1 MISSSDGCDLV
12 DYCGGGEN
20 EKDYDDED
28 DPVQVIVTKFLYK
41 IKGENRLTGTAL
53 QNIGIASRHLLHG
66 ILTSVK
72 RKVGIILNNTMTEE
86 EDLQTINNVFDEA
99 AEETNIL
106 AFPPNVTRLNDNHA
120 CGNVVSISFWLDKI
134 KDLS

>member
-1 MISSSDGCDLV
+1 MNSSFMTSSSDSGDGCDLA
-12 DYCGGGEN
+12 DYNGGGEN

-28 DPVQVIVTKFLYK
+28 DPVQAITTKFLCK

-66 ILTSVK
+66 ILRSDK
-72 RKVGIILNNTMTEE
+72 RKVGIILNSTMTEE
-86 EDLQTINNVFDEA
+86 EDLQMINNVFDQA

-106 AFPPNVTRLNDNHA
+106 AFPPNITRLNNNHEF
-120 CGNVVSISFWLDKI
+120 GNVVSIRF
-134 KDLS
+134 